1 MTVPHTV
8 RTEETTLDEDQAQGK
23 GRRRIDRIL
32 ADGYAEGMDDLGLD
46 DVRARRDECLAEREY
61 LSYLRRLLHG
71 RLEILR
77 AEVKARADG
86 TEIPLVDRLATIL
99 GTDTP
104 LGPSRGEALRLGLP
118 EEEMNNAR
126 RRVERLMASSAF
138 SDPETMDDD
147 TLASVIG
154 GLEDEEHEVS
164 RVRRTVMDLHD
175 AFQEEIKRRYKERLA
190 SAES

>member
-1 MTVPHTV
+1 MT
-8 RTEETTLDEDQAQGK
+8 DQNQ

-32 ADGYAEGMDDLGLD
+32 AEAYGQDVGELDLD
-46 DVRARRDECLAEREY
+46 EVRSRRDECLAEREY

-77 AEVKARADG
+77 AEGQARKDG

-99 GTDTP
+99 GSDTP
-104 LGPSRGEALRLGLP
+104 IGPSRGEALRLGLP

-138 SDPETMDDD
+138 SDPETMDDE
-147 TLASVIG
+147 TLAKAVTA
-154 GLEDEEHEVS
+154 LDKEEHAVS
-164 RVRRTVMDLHD
+164 ETRRTVMDRHD
-175 AFQEEIKRRYKERLA
+175 LFQEEIKRRYKDRMTPPDSE
-190 SAES
+190 